1 MSWAP
6 RTSCL
11 CRIHLCCQKR
21 KAVRRLLSNHFQ
33 KTNRCMRALM
43 QMEDGQETRQRMVN
57 DKLSVSELAST
68 ALSALPP
75 VVALP
80 ALTEALR
87 ASRYQTFPITPN
99 TDAALRSGARAG
111 FCIRIEGWPAIRSS

>member
-1 MSWAP
+1 
-6 RTSCL
+6 
-11 CRIHLCCQKR
+11 
-21 KAVRRLLSNHFQ
+21 
-33 KTNRCMRALM
+33 MRALM

-80 ALTEALR
+80 ALAEALR
-87 ASRYQTFPITPN
+87 GSRYQTFPITPD
-99 TDAALRSGARAG
+99 TDAALRSGASAG
-111 FCIRIEGWPAIRSS
+111 FCICTAMLDRP